1 MGLHGDTAWTLE
13 ELVSVIV
20 LINRTFTPPYTIVIY
35 SLYSMGELQR
45 AFAGP
50 ASPQRGSTQEQLQF
64 TKFVMQKVRLECF
77 QRMLCGVNALHE
89 PQLACQLI

>member
-1 MGLHGDTAWTLE
+1 MSLHGDTAWTLE

-64 TKFVMQKVRLECF
+64 TKFVIQKVRLECF